1 MRPWQR
7 WLALGL
13 GVGASLCATGSVL
26 AQGASVPVVRDVL
39 LDVAGRL
46 DEKLGTWVQGGDL
59 TDPEG
64 HQFVTDL
71 ANFIGSLVS
80 YIAEALDDL
89 LVQLNFA

>member
-1 MRPWQR
+1 
-7 WLALGL
+7 
-13 GVGASLCATGSVL
+13 VL

-39 LDVAGRL
+39 LDVAGRM
-46 DEKLGTWVQGGDL
+46 DDKLGTWVEGGTL

-71 ANFIGSLVS
+71 AGFIGRLAS
-80 YIAEALDDL
+80 YIAEALEDL

>member
-1 MRPWQR
+1 
-7 WLALGL
+7 
-13 GVGASLCATGSVL
+13 VL

-39 LDVAGRL
+39 LDVASRM
-46 DEKLGTWVQGGDL
+46 DEKLGTWVEGGEL

-71 ANFIGSLVS
+71 ASFIGHLVS
-80 YIAEALDDL
+80 YIAEALEDL